1 MIFCFLTKNYLLYLK
16 IICIIV
22 LLQPKQAN
30 HSIVYII
37 ISFMRFKFN
46 AFYENLYQGEYNI
59 MENAKK
65 KITLEIASSRV
76 TLVTDEDE
84 NYVKKLA
91 AVVTQKVNTLAL
103 SGNGITKTDAALVYA
118 LGLLDENFK
127 LKVELAELKKD
138 KND

>member
-1 MIFCFLTKNYLLYLK
+1 MLK
-16 IICIIV
+16 
-22 LLQPKQAN
+22 LKQVN
-30 HSIVYII
+30 HSIVLYII
-37 ISFMRFKFN
+37 IYFMRFKFN
-46 AFYENLYQGEYNI
+46 AFYKNLYQGEYNI